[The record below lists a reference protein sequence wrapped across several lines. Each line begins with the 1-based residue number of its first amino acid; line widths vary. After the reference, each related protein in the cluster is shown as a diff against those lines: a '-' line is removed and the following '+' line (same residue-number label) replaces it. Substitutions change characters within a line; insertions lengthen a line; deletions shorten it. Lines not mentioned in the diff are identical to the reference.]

1 MPEEGLRERKKRQ
14 TENAI
19 EIAAVRIALRDGF
32 AQVTVREICALAEIS
47 RATFFNYMPTREAA
61 IFGKP
66 IELIEA
72 ESAERTLA
80 AASTTDAVSA
90 VYVLLLASVGHT
102 RMNPAVARG
111 RARLAMEQPGALEL
125 IKNQYARISTQ
136 LTVYLS
142 GWLSVHPEYRRL
154 PEASVL
160 EEASLAVGVGMTAMG
175 AVFAVQEDGPGDIE
189 LSTAVFRAQ
198 LDAIERLAAPGVSP
212 AARPDA

>member
-32 AQVTVREICALAEIS
+32 ARVTVREICALAEIS

-175 AVFAVQEDGPGDIE
+175 AVFAVQEDAPGDIE

>member
-1 MPEEGLRERKKRQ
+1 MAEEGLRERKKRQ

-19 EIAAVRIALRDGF
+19 ELAAVRIALRDGF
-32 AQVTVREICALAEIS
+32 AAATVRDIRALAEVS

-66 IELIEA
+66 IELIDADAADQALA
-72 ESAERTLA
+72 E
-80 AASTTDAVSA
+80 ASTTDAVSA

-102 RMNPAVARG
+102 QMNPAVARG

-136 LTVYLS
+136 LTAYLC
-142 GWLSVHPEYRRL
+142 GWLSARPECRRL
-154 PEASVL
+154 PEVSAI

-175 AVFAVQEDGPGDIE
+175 AVFAVQEDAEADVD
-189 LSTAVFRAQ
+189 LSASVFRAQ
-198 LDAIERLAAPGVSP
+198 LDAMSRLATPG
-212 AARPDA
+212 D

>member
-32 AQVTVREICALAEIS
+32 ARVTVREICALAEIS

-175 AVFAVQEDGPGDIE
+175 AVFAVQEDAPGDIE

-212 AARPDA
+212 VARPRG

>member
-32 AQVTVREICALAEIS
+32 AQVTVREICVLAEIS

-175 AVFAVQEDGPGDIE
+175 AVFAVQEDAPGDIE

>member
-175 AVFAVQEDGPGDIE
+175 AVFAVQEDAPGDIE

-198 LDAIERLAAPGVSP
+198 LDAIERLAPPGVSP

>member
-142 GWLSVHPEYRRL
+142 GWLSVRPEYRRL

-175 AVFAVQEDGPGDIE
+175 AVFAVQEDAPGDIE

>member
-160 EEASLAVGVGMTAMG
+160 EEASLAVGVGLTAMG
-175 AVFAVQEDGPGDIE
+175 AVFAVQEDAPGDIE
-189 LSTAVFRAQ
+189 LSTSVFRAQ

>member
-80 AASTTDAVSA
+80 AASPTDAVSA

-111 RARLAMEQPGALEL
+111 RARLAMEQAGALEL

-175 AVFAVQEDGPGDIE
+175 AVFAVQEDAPGDIE
-189 LSTAVFRAQ
+189 LSTSVFRAQ

>member
-175 AVFAVQEDGPGDIE
+175 AVFAVQEDAPGDIE

-198 LDAIERLAAPGVSP
+198 LDAIARLAAPRVSP

>member
-154 PEASVL
+154 REASVL

-175 AVFAVQEDGPGDIE
+175 AVFAVQEDAPGDIE
-189 LSTAVFRAQ
+189 LSTSVFRAQ

>member
-175 AVFAVQEDGPGDIE
+175 AVFAVQEDAPGDIE

-212 AARPDA
+212 VARPRG

>member
-136 LTVYLS
+136 LTAFLG
-142 GWLSVHPEYRRL
+142 GWLAARPECRRL

-175 AVFAVQEDGPGDIE
+175 AVFAVQEDAPGDIE

-212 AARPDA
+212 VARPRG

>member
-1 MPEEGLRERKKRQ
+1 MEGLRERKKRQ

-175 AVFAVQEDGPGDIE
+175 AVFAVQEDAPGDIE

-212 AARPDA
+212 VARPRG

>member
-90 VYVLLLASVGHT
+90 VYLLLLASVGHT

-175 AVFAVQEDGPGDIE
+175 AVFAVQEDAPGDIE

>member
-32 AQVTVREICALAEIS
+32 ARVTVREICALAEIS

-175 AVFAVQEDGPGDIE
+175 AVFAVQEDAPGDIE
-189 LSTAVFRAQ
+189 LSTSVFRTQ

>member
-102 RMNPAVARG
+102 RINPAVARG

-175 AVFAVQEDGPGDIE
+175 AVFAVQEDAPGDIE

>member
-32 AQVTVREICALAEIS
+32 VQVTVREICALAEIS

-175 AVFAVQEDGPGDIE
+175 AVFAVQEDAPGDIE

-212 AARPDA
+212 AARPGG

>member
-32 AQVTVREICALAEIS
+32 VQVTVREICALAEIS

-175 AVFAVQEDGPGDIE
+175 AVFAVQEDAPGDIE
-189 LSTAVFRAQ
+189 LSTSVFRAQ

>member
-136 LTVYLS
+136 LTFYLS

-175 AVFAVQEDGPGDIE
+175 AVFAVQEDAPGDIE

-198 LDAIERLAAPGVSP
+198 LDAIERLAAPRVSP

>member
-80 AASTTDAVSA
+80 AASTTNAVSA

-175 AVFAVQEDGPGDIE
+175 AVFAVQEDAPGDIE

>member
-154 PEASVL
+154 PEASVT
-160 EEASLAVGVGMTAMG
+160 AGVRPPA
-175 AVFAVQEDGPGDIE
+175 P
-189 LSTAVFRAQ
+189 
-198 LDAIERLAAPGVSP
+198 AAPREGSIATN
-212 AARPDA
+212 AA

>member
-175 AVFAVQEDGPGDIE
+175 AVFAVQEDAPGDIE

>member
-1 MPEEGLRERKKRQ
+1 MAEEGLRERKKRQ

-19 EIAAVRIALRDGF
+19 ELAAVRIALRDGF
-32 AQVTVREICALAEIS
+32 AAATVRDICALADVS

-66 IELIEA
+66 IELVDTDAAEQALAEA
-72 ESAERTLA
+72 SI
-80 AASTTDAVSA
+80 TDAVSA

-136 LTVYLS
+136 LTAFLG
-142 GWLSVHPEYRRL
+142 GWLAARPERRRL
-154 PEASVL
+154 PEAGPL
-160 EEASLAVGVGMTAMG
+160 DEASLAVGIGMTAMG
-175 AVFAVQEDGPGDIE
+175 AVFAAQDDAEVDVD
-189 LSTAVFRAQ
+189 LSAAVFHAQ
-198 LDAIERLAAPGVSP
+198 LDAIRRLAAAGE
-212 AARPDA
+212 

>member
-47 RATFFNYMPTREAA
+47 RASFFNYMPTREAA

-175 AVFAVQEDGPGDIE
+175 AVFAVQEDAPGDIE

>member
-175 AVFAVQEDGPGDIE
+175 AVFAVQEDAPGDIE
-189 LSTAVFRAQ
+189 LSTAVLRAQ

>member
-66 IELIEA
+66 IALIEA

-175 AVFAVQEDGPGDIE
+175 AVFAVQEDAPGDIE

>member
-32 AQVTVREICALAEIS
+32 AQVTVREICALAEIW

-175 AVFAVQEDGPGDIE
+175 AVFAVQEDAPGDIE
-189 LSTAVFRAQ
+189 LSTSVFRTQ

>member
-175 AVFAVQEDGPGDIE
+175 AVFAVQEDAPGDIE
-189 LSTAVFRAQ
+189 LSAAVFRAQ

>member
-175 AVFAVQEDGPGDIE
+175 AVFAVQEDAPGDIE

-198 LDAIERLAAPGVSP
+198 LDAIECLAAPGVSP

>member
-32 AQVTVREICALAEIS
+32 AAATVRDICALADVS

-66 IELIEA
+66 IELIDVDAADQALA
-72 ESAERTLA
+72 E
-80 AASTTDAVSA
+80 ASTTDAVSA

-175 AVFAVQEDGPGDIE
+175 AVFAVQEDATGDIE

>member
-160 EEASLAVGVGMTAMG
+160 EAASLAVGVGMTAMG
-175 AVFAVQEDGPGDIE
+175 AVFAVQEDAPGDIE

>member
-175 AVFAVQEDGPGDIE
+175 AVFAVQEDAPGDIE
-189 LSTAVFRAQ
+189 LSTSVFRAQ

>member
-111 RARLAMEQPGALEL
+111 RAHLAMEQPGALEL

-175 AVFAVQEDGPGDIE
+175 AVFAVQEDAPGDIE

>member
-160 EEASLAVGVGMTAMG
+160 EEASLAVGVGLTAMG
-175 AVFAVQEDGPGDIE
+175 AVFAVQEDAPGDIE

>member
-175 AVFAVQEDGPGDIE
+175 AVFAVQEDAPGDIE
-189 LSTAVFRAQ
+189 LSTSVFRTQ

>member
-32 AQVTVREICALAEIS
+32 VQVTVREICALAEIS

-175 AVFAVQEDGPGDIE
+175 AVFAVQEDAPGDIE

>member
-142 GWLSVHPEYRRL
+142 SWLSVHPEYRRL